1 MSEPNA
7 RATELHLKLVEPKDV
22 EAKSM
27 YQLVHKP
34 RSVKLIE
41 MGKKQQLCLFLTPF
55 IDGVGRANSWK
66 QEVLL

>member
-1 MSEPNA
+1 MDHVSLEAFADAYAIAVYVSEPNA

-34 RSVKLIE
+34 R
-41 MGKKQQLCLFLTPF
+41 
-55 IDGVGRANSWK
+55 
-66 QEVLL
+66 